1 MKVIYGAL
9 RREPFDQYFL
19 NQIRTWRNMLG
30 EDIRINNPEVD
41 VETLNILFIEK
52 GLALLNDDG
61 MLGYIVPHKFMN
73 IKSGAKLRELLAGNA
88 NVKKIWHFG
97 THQVF
102 EDRSTYTCILVLSK
116 QGNEEFQIGFI
127 QDWNQFLFDHDSE
140 CITYPAAYISGQP
153 WSFLPQNI
161 VTHLEEIAPSCVALS
176 SLVDIFVLLQ
186 RSTPT

>member
-1 MKVIYGAL
+1 M
-9 RREPFDQYFL
+9 
-19 NQIRTWRNMLG
+19 
-30 EDIRINNPEVD
+30 
-41 VETLNILFIEK
+41 
-52 GLALLNDDG
+52 NDDG

-161 VTHLEEIAPSCVALS
+161 VTHLEEICLPL
-176 SLVDIFVLLQ
+176 
-186 RSTPT
+186 PE